1 MDRERGQRPRP
12 PVNRQLP
19 ARCIRRS
26 NAPRHLAELCDAFF
40 AGDLPRAQ
48 AAQIKFAPLVK
59 AMFLETNPLPV
70 KHALAKMGRI
80 APELRLPLA
89 PLSEAAA
96 PKVEAALKAYG
107 GLM

>member
-1 MDRERGQRPRP
+1 MFTLPNLASGAHGVISVVSNIA
-12 PVNRQLP
+12 PVDM
-19 ARCIRRS
+19 AG
-26 NAPRHLAELCDAFF
+26 LCDAFF
-40 AGDLPRAQ
+40 AGNLKAAQ
-48 AAQIKFAPLVK
+48 KAQIKFAPLVK